1 METDRKRAVFIWVAV
16 ILILLVG
23 TNLWTY
29 FATGK
34 SADSGDEDPT
44 RVIKF
49 EPAQSNYDE
58 DTEILFEAMDAI
70 TNNYYTPVD
79 EDILIEGAVQGM
91 IESLGD
97 PQVQYY
103 DADALDAFLLNTQG
117 SYGGIGVRIIEVE
130 DDVVVFETFASTP
143 AEREGLTPGDRII
156 EADGHDL
163 SGKGIDYVVELLRG
177 PANTFVDIVIKRPGA
192 DEPIVL
198 KVEREEIRVA
208 SVFSEMLEDGL
219 GYIKISSFDS
229 HTAEEFTSQFKTI
242 EQSGLS
248 KGLILDMRDNPGG
261 LVDQAV
267 AIAKLLV
274 PEGEIVRLVGRNDDV
289 KTIYYSSAV
298 KKPYPI
304 VVLINEESASSA
316 ELLAGA
322 LQDRGAALLVGK
334 TTFGKASVQ
343 QLVYLSDDQAILLT
357 MARYFTPSGRDI
369 HQHGIEPDFEVDM
382 PEILRYYRYFLP
394 GRLERGDYGPHVEML
409 QMMLEQIGYTIDV
422 IGYFDEQTTRALTD
436 FQTAAGIK
444 RSGVFDDQTWIQL
457 REALD
462 IAAREQDEQLNFALD
477 LIHKPG
483 LWNITEGND

>member
-1 METDRKRAVFIWVAV
+1 MEINRKKAIFIWVAV

-23 TNLWTY
+23 SNIFTY
-29 FATGK
+29 FAAGYLTG
-34 SADSGDEDPT
+34 SNDEDPT
-44 RVIKF
+44 KVIKF
-49 EPAQSNYDE
+49 EPAKNDYDE
-58 DTEILFEAMDAI
+58 DTEILFETMDAI
-70 TNNYYTPVD
+70 TNNYYTPIDQDV
-79 EDILIEGAVQGM
+79 LIEGAVHGM
-91 IESLGD
+91 IESLED

-103 DADALDAFLLNTQG
+103 DSKALDAFLLDTRG
-117 SYGGIGVRIIEVE
+117 SYGGIGVRIIEVG
-130 DDVVVFETFASTP
+130 DDVVVFETFANTP
-143 AEREGLTPGDRII
+143 AERQGLTPGDQII
-156 EADGHDL
+156 EADGLDL
-163 SGKGIDYVVELLRG
+163 SGKGIDFVVELLRG
-177 PANTFVDIVIKRPGA
+177 PANTSVDIVIKRPGA
-192 DEPIVL
+192 DEPIAL
-198 KVEREEIRVA
+198 TVEREDIRVT
-208 SVFSEMLEDGL
+208 SVSSEMLEEGL

-229 HTAEEFTSQFKTI
+229 HTAEEFTSQFKAI

-248 KGLILDMRDNPGG
+248 RGLILDVRDNPGG

-267 AIAKLLV
+267 EIAKLLV
-274 PEGEIVRLVGRNDDV
+274 PEGEIVRLVGRNEDV

-322 LQDRGAALLVGK
+322 LQDRGAAFLVGK

-394 GRLERGDYGPHVEML
+394 GQLERGHYGPDVEML
-409 QMMLEQIGYTIDV
+409 QMMLEQTGYTIDV
-422 IGYFDEQTTRALTD
+422 TGYFDEQTTRVLTD

-462 IAAREQDEQLNFALD
+462 IAAREQDDQLNFALD
-477 LIHKPG
+477 LILKPG
-483 LWNITEGND
+483 LWNITEEND